1 MTNHLDPVK
10 ELVPCQVCLKE
21 VPKSEAI
28 IPEAC
33 DYVAYFCGL
42 ECYAQW
48 RRQLPEEVAQGET
61 TTPPIK
67 PPA

>member
-1 MTNHLDPVK
+1 M
-10 ELVPCQVCLKE
+10 KE

-28 IPEAC
+28 VPEAC

-48 RRQLPEEVAQGET
+48 RRQLRETVAQGET
-61 TTPPIK
+61 APPPVD

>member
-1 MTNHLDPVK
+1 MTKLDPPV
-10 ELVPCQVCLKE
+10 ERVPCEVCMKE

-28 IPEAC
+28 VPEAC

-48 RRQLPEEVAQGET
+48 RRQFREKVAQGET
-61 TTPPIK
+61 AA
-67 PPA
+67 PPAEPPA

>member
-1 MTNHLDPVK
+1 MSKLDPPI
-10 ELVPCQVCLKE
+10 ELVPCEVCMKE

-28 IPEAC
+28 VPEAC

-48 RRQLPEEVAQGET
+48 RRQLPEKVAQHET
-61 TTPPIK
+61 ASPPVE